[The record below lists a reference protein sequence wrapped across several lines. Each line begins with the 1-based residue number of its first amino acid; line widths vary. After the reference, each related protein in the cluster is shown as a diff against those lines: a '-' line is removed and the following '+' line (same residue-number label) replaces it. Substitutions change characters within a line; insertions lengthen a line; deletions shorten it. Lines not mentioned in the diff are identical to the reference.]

1 MSRVL
6 RLPLL
11 LVLAFV
17 SLSCLS
23 DDPFVPKIED
33 TSFDPAL
40 GVDLAASTRTASGLY
55 YRDITVGAGAQVP
68 ATGNTTAVSTT
79 YSVYLRTGQ
88 LMQSGNFNFTVGSG
102 ASIEGYEE
110 GVRGMRVGGRR
121 QLIIPP
127 RLGYGSAGFGDIPP
141 NAILVYTVD
150 LTAIN

>member
-11 LVLAFV
+11 LVLALV

-23 DDPFVPKIED
+23 DSPFVPKIED
-33 TSFDPAL
+33 TNFDPAL

-55 YRDITVGAGAQVP
+55 YRDIDVGLGALVP

-79 YSVYLRTGQ
+79 YSLFLRTGQ
-88 LMQSGNFNFTVGSG
+88 LVQSGNFNFTVGTG
-102 ASIEGYEE
+102 AAIQGYDE

-127 RLGYGSAGFGDIPP
+127 KLGYGSSPFGDIPA
-141 NAILVYTVD
+141 NSILVYTID